1 MALLLDSVAVVLSLV
16 LGGWYARSLL
26 SGYRSPPAVEWTPE
40 NPFAPQAAELT
51 QLVLGYEVVLAD
63 VARRLGLQGRTIA
76 ETGKLLDPPT
86 EGSSLALQAEIS
98 SRLAEILAKNHALQ
112 HELHAAQEQLR
123 AQHDELD
130 QARAESR
137 IDHLTQ
143 LPNRRAFEERVTELH
158 AEFKCTGKPYS
169 LLVFD
174 VDHFKTFND
183 SHGHAAGDAMLRT
196 ISKAASEVRRAS
208 DFLAR
213 AGGEEFAVLLPESNL
228 PQCQAAAERYRR
240 AIAATK
246 LRIEGQRLTVTASFG
261 AATATSRETSGQ
273 LIARADEA
281 LYAAKGAG
289 RNQTRVHD
297 GNGVQPLT
305 PEIVCTAGA
314 LAMPQC

>member
-1 MALLLDSVAVVLSLV
+1 MLSLA
-16 LGGWYARSLL
+16 LGGWCARSLL
-26 SGYRSPPAVEWTPE
+26 SGYRRPPAVES
-40 NPFAPQAAELT
+40 APKNAPATQAGELT

-76 ETGKLLDPPT
+76 ETGKLLDPPK
-86 EGSSLALQAEIS
+86 EGSSLALQADIS

-112 HELHAAQEQLR
+112 HALHTAQEQLR

-158 AEFKCTGKPYS
+158 ADFERTGTAYS

-174 VDHFKTFND
+174 VDRFKTFND

-196 ISKAASEVRRAS
+196 ISKAASEVRRAT

-228 PQCQAAAERYRR
+228 SQSQAAAERYRR

-261 AATATSRETSGQ
+261 AATATPSETSGQ

-281 LYAAKGAG
+281 LYAAKAAG

-297 GNGVQPLT
+297 GDGIRSLAAEVGCAPGPLA
-305 PEIVCTAGA
+305 V
-314 LAMPQC
+314 PQC